1 MACGWTWARPSVWPS
16 STQCCS
22 RLVDN
27 HRMADLKGINVVV
40 EPLVE
45 PGAPFGTAARSGEKY
60 LTPQGFTAIR
70 DGQKSRADVPPV
82 APATGKPRWL
92 KALPAG
98 GERYA
103 AIRRNVHQHKL
114 ATVCE
119 EAKCPN
125 IGECWNA
132 GTATIML
139 MGAVCTRA
147 CRFCSVDTGNP
158 RQWLDAEE
166 PENTARSVELMKLK
180 YIVLTSVNRDD
191 LPDGGA
197 GHYADAIRAIK
208 RRTPHVAVEALTP
221 DFQGVLRD
229 VETVVDSGLEVF
241 AQNVE
246 TVKRLTHPVRDP
258 RASYEQTLAVLAHA
272 KKHRPDVLTKTSL
285 MLGLGETDE
294 EIAAT
299 MDDLRAANVDL
310 LTLGQY
316 LRPTVHHLEVQRFVT
331 PAQFDEYRGWALAK
345 GFRECVSGPLVRSSY
360 RAEQALAGNNAGL
373 RNGDTPHF
381 LAKGDAPLDEVHTL
395 LPADAGKWGASRSSP
410 IEVKWLGR
418 VDYEPTWREMQRIT
432 DTRDGNTPD
441 EIWLLEHPPVFTQ
454 GLNGDPSHVL
464 GAGDIPVVQIDRGG
478 QVTYHGPGQLVVYPL
493 IDIRRA
499 GMGVRDL
506 VTALERAVIEYCAGF
521 GIKAECRKN
530 APGVYVD
537 GRKVASVGLRI
548 RRGASYHGLAFNVN
562 MDLEPFQRINPCGYA
577 GLQMTQLA
585 ALGSPDA
592 SVESVGQA
600 FAPFLQ
606 EALAHLRSQ
615 RK

>member
-1 MACGWTWARPSVWPS
+1 MAT
-16 STQCCS
+16 
-22 RLVDN
+22 
-27 HRMADLKGINVVV
+27 LKNIPIVT
-40 EPLVE
+40 ETP
-45 PGAPFGTAARSGEKY
+45 PRSGEKY
-60 LTPQGFTAIR
+60 VTPQGFTAIK
-70 DGQKSRADVPPV
+70 DGQKPRGLEAAPTGRKPSWIRAPLPV
-82 APATGKPRWL
+82 GRGFGAVKD
-92 KALPAG
+92 
-98 GERYA
+98 
-103 AIRRNVHQHKL
+103 IVHEHRL

-158 RQWLDAEE
+158 RGWLDPEE

-197 GHYADAIRAIK
+197 RHYADAIRAIK

-221 DFQGVLRD
+221 DFQGVMQD

-258 RASYEQTLAVLAHA
+258 RAGYEQTLAVLAHA
-272 KKHRPDVLTKTSL
+272 KKHKPSVLTKTSL

-294 EIAAT
+294 EIAQC

-316 LRPTVHHLEVQRFVT
+316 LRPTVHHLPVQRFVT
-331 PAQFDEYRGWALAK
+331 PAEFDQYREWALAK

-360 RAEQALAGNNAGL
+360 RAEQALAGNNAGIK
-373 RNGDTPHF
+373 NGDIPDFAVTIDPPK
-381 LAKGDAPLDEVHTL
+381 AESSNQPDAIVTTKS
-395 LPADAGKWGASRSSP
+395 GMSP
-410 IEVKWLGR
+410 FVAPSVRWLGK
-418 VDYEPTWREMQRIT
+418 VEYEPTWREMQRIT
-432 DTRDGNTPD
+432 DTRDANTPD
-441 EIWLLEHPPVFTQ
+441 EIWLLEHPPVFTL
-454 GLNGDPSHVL
+454 GLNADAGHVL
-464 GAGDIPVVQIDRGG
+464 AAGDIPVIKIDRGG

-499 GMGVRDL
+499 GLGVRDL
-506 VTALERAVIEYCAGF
+506 VTALERAVIDYCASL
-521 GIKAECRKN
+521 GIDAECRKN
-530 APGVYVD
+530 APGVYVN
-537 GRKVASVGLRI
+537 GRKIASVGLRI

-585 ALGSPDA
+585 DFGGYPL
-592 SVESVGQA
+592 SVEETGRA

-606 EALAHLRSQ
+606 RALAALR
-615 RK
+615 K

>member
-1 MACGWTWARPSVWPS
+1 MAS
-16 STQCCS
+16 
-22 RLVDN
+22 
-27 HRMADLKGINVVV
+27 LKDISVVV
-40 EPLVE
+40 E
-45 PGAPFGTAARSGEKY
+45 GAVTESRAIRSGEKY
-60 LTPQGFTAIR
+60 VTPQGFTAIK
-70 DGQKSRADVPPV
+70 DGQKQRAGNVPPV
-82 APATGKPRWL
+82 TGRKPAWIR
-92 KALPAG
+92 AQLPVGAG
-98 GERYA
+98 FGA
-103 AIRRNVHQHKL
+103 VKDIVHEHRL

-158 RQWLDAEE
+158 RGWLDAEE
-166 PENTARSVELMKLK
+166 PENTALSVELMKLK

-197 GHYADAIRAIK
+197 GHYAAAIRAIK
-208 RRTPHVAVEALTP
+208 HRTPHVAVEALTP
-221 DFQGVLRD
+221 DFQGALRD

-246 TVKRLTHPVRDP
+246 TVKRLTHPVRDA
-258 RASYEQTLAVLAHA
+258 RASYEQTLAVLGHA
-272 KKHRPDVLTKTSL
+272 KKYKPSVLTKTSL

-294 EIAAT
+294 EIAQT
-299 MDDLRAANVDL
+299 MDDLRAVNVDL

-331 PAQFDEYRGWALAK
+331 PAQFDQYREWALAK
-345 GFRECVSGPLVRSSY
+345 GFRECVAGPLVRSSY
-360 RAEQALAGNNAGL
+360 RAEQALAGNNAGI
-373 RNGDTPHF
+373 RNGNGDTPHL
-381 LAKGDAPLDEVHTL
+381 LAKGAGPAGTEAP
-395 LPADAGKWGASRSSP
+395 
-410 IEVKWLGR
+410 IVKYLGR

-432 DTRDGNTPD
+432 DTRDADTPD
-441 EIWLLEHPPVFTQ
+441 EIWLLEHPPVFTL
-454 GLNGDPSHVL
+454 GMNADAGHVL
-464 GAGDIPVVQIDRGG
+464 AAGDIPVVKIDRGG

-499 GMGVRDL
+499 GLGVRDL
-506 VTALERAVIEYCAGF
+506 VTALERAVIAYCASL
-521 GIKAECRKN
+521 GIAAECRKN

-537 GRKVASVGLRI
+537 GKKIASVGLRI

-585 ALGSPDA
+585 SQGLADA
-592 SVESVGQA
+592 SVETVGRK
-600 FAPFLQ
+600 FTPFLE
-606 EALAHLRSQ
+606 EALAQLRK
-615 RK
+615 R